1 MNGASGCDPQIC
13 RAHYLFMRSVWAN
26 RTVVGVCTLIQVS
39 GLAPGAATDPGWLGG
54 VASLAGL
61 AGGLGLWWRWRAPL
75 AVVSGA
81 TACYVL
87 QAAIIGPVVPAA
99 VLLASYSVARYASP
113 VRGALAGLL
122 AVLFVALA
130 VVAVGSAELAP
141 TYAVPLMLAVLVG
154 VLVSSR
160 QARAAATT
168 RAAVL
173 DERLRIARDLHD
185 VVGHGMGAITVQAGA
200 GRMALDA
207 GVDEEVRRALVA
219 IEQCGR
225 GVLREVRWLVGV
237 LRDRP
242 DEPKVADLATLA
254 EAARSAGIF
263 VELSIDASAEAAP
276 PATGE
281 ALYRIVQESLTNV
294 LRHSG
299 ASRAEVRVHGGSA
312 IILTVLDNGGGTAAA
327 DGNGI
332 RGMRERASA
341 MGGALSAGP
350 RLDEPGW
357 QIEARLP
364 ITGPT
369 MLGRSWPRTPS
380 ESERGQQ

>member
-1 MNGASGCDPQIC
+1 LWG
-13 RAHYLFMRSVWAN
+13 R
-26 RTVVGVCTLIQVS
+26 
-39 GLAPGAATDPGWLGG
+39 PGAPLGG
-54 VASLAGL
+54 AG
-61 AGGLGLWWRWRAPL
+61 
-75 AVVSGA
+75 GA

-87 QAAIIGPVVPAA
+87 QAALVGPVVPAA
-99 VLLASYSVARYASP
+99 VLLASYSVARYATP

-122 AVLFVALA
+122 AVLTVALA
-130 VVAVGSAELAP
+130 VVAVGQAELAP
-141 TYAVPLMLAVLVG
+141 TYAVLLLLAVLVG

-160 QARAAATT
+160 RARAAAMT

-173 DERLRIARDLHD
+173 EERLRIARDLHD
-185 VVGHGMGAITVQAGA
+185 VVGHGMGAITLQAGA

-207 GVDEEVRRALVA
+207 GADEEVRRALVT
-219 IEQCGR
+219 IEQSGR

-237 LRDRP
+237 LRDHP
-242 DEPKVADLATLA
+242 DVPKVADLATLA

-276 PATGE
+276 PATGA

-299 ASRAEVRVHGGSA
+299 ADRAEVRVQGGSA
-312 IILTVLDNGGGTAAA
+312 IILTVLDNGVGTAAA

-341 MGGALSAGP
+341 VGGELSAGP
-350 RLDEPGW
+350 RLDQPGW
-357 QIEARLP
+357 QIDARLP
-364 ITGPT
+364 IA
-369 MLGRSWPRTPS
+369 GRR
-380 ESERGQQ
+380 

>member
-1 MNGASGCDPQIC
+1 
-13 RAHYLFMRSVWAN
+13 MRNVWADG
-26 RTVVGVCTLIQVS
+26 TLVGVCTLIQFS
-39 GLAPGAATDPGWLGG
+39 GLAPGAAADPGWPGA
-54 VASLAGL
+54 VASLAAL
-61 AGGLGLWWRWRAPL
+61 IGGLVLWWRRRAPF
-75 AVVSGA
+75 AVIGGA
-81 TACYVL
+81 TACYIL

-99 VLLASYSVARYASP
+99 VLLASYSVARYAPP
-113 VRGALAGLL
+113 VRGALVGLL
-122 AVLFVALA
+122 AMLTVALS
-130 VVAVGSAELAP
+130 VVAVGPAELAP

-160 QARAAATT
+160 RARVAAMT

-173 DERLRIARDLHD
+173 EERLRIARDLHD

-207 GVDEEVRRALVA
+207 GVDEEVRRALLS
-219 IEQCGR
+219 IERSGR

-242 DEPKVADLATLA
+242 DEPKVADLATLG
-254 EAARSAGIF
+254 EAARRAGIF
-263 VELSIDASAEAAP
+263 VELSIDARAEAAP

-299 ASRAEVRVHGGSA
+299 ASQAEVRVHGGSA

-341 MGGALSAGP
+341 VGGALSAGP
-350 RLDEPGW
+350 RLDGPGW
-357 QIEARLP
+357 QVEARLP
-364 ITGPT
+364 FAGPT
-369 MLGRSWPRTPS
+369 ILGRSWPRTPNQ
-380 ESERGQQ
+380 SERGQQ

>member
-1 MNGASGCDPQIC
+1 
-13 RAHYLFMRSVWAN
+13 MRSAWAD
-26 RTVVGVCTLIQVS
+26 RTLVAACTLIQFS
-39 GLAPGAATDPGWLGG
+39 GLAPGAAVDPGWLGG

-61 AGGLGLWWRWRAPL
+61 AGGLVLWRRRRAPL
-75 AVVSGA
+75 AVVGGA

-87 QAAIIGPVVPAA
+87 QAAIVGPVVPAA
-99 VLLASYSVARYASP
+99 VLLASYSVARYATP
-113 VRGALAGLL
+113 ARGALAGLL
-122 AVLFVALA
+122 AVLTVAVA
-130 VVAVGSAELAP
+130 VVAVGQAELAP
-141 TYAVPLMLAVLVG
+141 TYAVLLMLAVLVG

-160 QARAAATT
+160 RARAAAMT

-173 DERLRIARDLHD
+173 EERLRIARDLHD

-207 GVDEEVRRALVA
+207 GVDEEVRRALVT
-219 IEQCGR
+219 IEQSGR

-276 PATGE
+276 PATAE

-299 ASRAEVRVHGGSA
+299 ADRAEVRVHGGSA
-312 IILTVLDNGGGTAAA
+312 IILTVLDNGVGTAAA

-341 MGGALSAGP
+341 VGGALSAGP

-357 QIEARLP
+357 QIAARLP
-364 ITGPT
+364 IGGTT
-369 MLGRSWPRTPS
+369 MIERSWRRPRTRAERSNEYPGRDRGRSGDHP
-380 ESERGQQ
+380 